1 MIRKSQYTDEYAK
14 KYGGKPIPFPYF
26 VLEQK
31 KEVYF
36 RILTGFPASL
46 AVKPIM
52 REHFPDNYKGIIAS
66 DETWEKLM
74 KDFPPHFLIKK
85 DKKVVFLIK
94 GVFPED
100 LILKNYMPSFP
111 EGYKG
116 MIMRCE
122 ESFYKMRMKA
132 KSSK

>member
-1 MIRKSQYTDEYAK
+1 
-14 KYGGKPIPFPYF
+14 
-26 VLEQK
+26 
-31 KEVYF
+31 
-36 RILTGFPASL
+36 
-46 AVKPIM
+46 M

-66 DETWEKLM
+66 DETWGKLM
-74 KDFPPHFLIKK
+74 KDFPLHFLIEK

-132 KSSK
+132 NSSK